1 MHCGSRGDL
10 QRHGE
15 RSSPPTPAALGLS
28 KSKKKAYVLGR
39 ASVRLAKA
47 GNATV
52 SVRVSKR
59 VMKRLQKLRRLVV
72 IVATA
77 APSTARAPG

>member
-1 MHCGSRGDL
+1 M
-10 QRHGE
+10 
-15 RSSPPTPAALGLS
+15 
-28 KSKKKAYVLGR
+28 LGR

-72 IVATA
+72 IVNGSAVD
-77 APSTARAPG
+77 SKGARVNLRRAVLLRR